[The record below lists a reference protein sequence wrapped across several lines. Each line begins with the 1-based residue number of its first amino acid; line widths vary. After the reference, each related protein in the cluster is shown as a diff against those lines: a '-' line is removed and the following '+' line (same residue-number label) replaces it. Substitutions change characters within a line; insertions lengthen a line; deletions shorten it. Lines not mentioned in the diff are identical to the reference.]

1 MRREWRESFSRHRGL
16 AIPTCITTR
25 AWLTC
30 GDACQGCLLTVF
42 FEVGGG
48 ENVPGIP
55 GACATRNSTYLVI
68 GPWPRSKQQIHCI
81 NTTIP
86 TNHCLCCLR
95 ANDWY
100 HCILWSLNPQNRL
113 KTFNKQI
120 RLIELQRR
128 KDARYDKHK
137 NTKPSEAEVVYGIAI
152 YV

>member
-1 MRREWRESFSRHRGL
+1 MRREWRESFSHHRGL

-42 FEVGGG
+42 LEVGGG

-68 GPWPRSKQQIHCI
+68 DPWPRSKQQIHCI

-86 TNHCLCCLR
+86 THHCLCYLR
-95 ANDWY
+95 DNDWY
-100 HCILWSLNPQNRL
+100 HCIFWSLDPQNRL
-113 KTFNKQI
+113 KHLIN
-120 RLIELQRR
+120 RLGWLNFKGEKMRGMTS
-128 KDARYDKHK
+128 
-137 NTKPSEAEVVYGIAI
+137 TKILTLVRPKLYME
-152 YV
+152 